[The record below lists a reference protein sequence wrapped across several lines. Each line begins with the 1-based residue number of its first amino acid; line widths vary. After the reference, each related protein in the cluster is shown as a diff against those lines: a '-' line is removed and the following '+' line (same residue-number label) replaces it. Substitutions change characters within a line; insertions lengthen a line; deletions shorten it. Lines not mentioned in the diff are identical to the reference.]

1 MNRDHKPQKNK
12 MKIPRIHFKY
22 NRDWK
27 RNNKKL
33 GSQTMQRTREQKRKT
48 KIDTMPYRLSQNK
61 IIESICFCEHFRNFR
76 FRIFPLSEEL
86 KRNLDWGLMAL
97 RGRWRRTL
105 QRESAMDFATH
116 KLKLVFRQYVAHHL
130 GNKNPGI
137 QSAPQAFIFLI
148 FFGKSSKTSKKI
160 TRF

>member
-1 MNRDHKPQKNK
+1 MKQLKNTKYCGKVKMNRDHKPQKNK

-33 GSQTMQRTREQKRKT
+33 GSQTMKRTREQKRKT

-86 KRNLDWGLMAL
+86 KRNLDLGSD
-97 RGRWRRTL
+97 G
-105 QRESAMDFATH
+105 ATRSLDTDAVDRKRNEFCH
-116 KLKLVFRQYVAHHL
+116 PY
-130 GNKNPGI
+130 
-137 QSAPQAFIFLI
+137 
-148 FFGKSSKTSKKI
+148 
-160 TRF
+160 